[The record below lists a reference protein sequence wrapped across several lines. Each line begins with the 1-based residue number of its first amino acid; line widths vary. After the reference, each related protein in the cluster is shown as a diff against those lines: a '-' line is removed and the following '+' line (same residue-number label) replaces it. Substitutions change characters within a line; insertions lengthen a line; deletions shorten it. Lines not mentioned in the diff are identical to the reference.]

1 MTNFIKGVAERLRFR
16 ILGVWRNSTTRT
28 IVIGITIGLSILLIW
43 WFAHPLLPW
52 EQPMEP
58 NITSSPSPNPIVN
71 TDSTQ
76 SILITVTPAF
86 KPPYVN
92 DIEVTIQHDN
102 PRTCYMVIEFET
114 SDGFKFL
121 PMSDNLP
128 ENFIVEEGYEYKDV
142 MTVYIKDFPPEF
154 DYCLIFSVYTMNP
167 DTFGGTEQISWKVLE
182 MHYED

>member
-1 MTNFIKGVAERLRFR
+1 MTNFIKGVAKRL
-16 ILGVWRNSTTRT
+16 GKW
-28 IVIGITIGLSILLIW
+28 GIRACIAIALSLLASLIW
-43 WFAHPLLPW
+43 FYILPLLSS
-52 EQPMEP
+52 EQPIEP
-58 NITSSPSPNPIVN
+58 NITFSPSPNPIVN

-76 SILITVTPAF
+76 SVRITATPDF
-86 KPPYVN
+86 KPLYVN
-92 DIEVTIQHDN
+92 DIEVRIQHDN

-128 ENFIVEEGYEYKDV
+128 DNFSVEEGYEYKDV

-167 DTFGGTEQISWKVLE
+167 DTFGGTEQINWKVLE